1 MLIDNNKRRLINV
14 YVRVMIG
21 KDRIFKSGDVIV
33 SGLGNIRIFTDDKF
47 EGDAYK
53 CLACY
58 CTSGAPAG
66 TDMRYARHATE
77 KEKKLF
83 FAALKKNGLCF
94 NKKTIEISITE
105 NAPVEGLRNACVDW
119 KADGPQP
126 YKVVKKRVRPT
137 LKEVNELKS
146 GLENERRL
154 HIHFAKECDQLEAN
168 IKVKDRKIDLLSKE
182 KSELNAHLEDVRACN
197 EKYGKEIKRLEEDNK
212 ALRDK
217 NATLEQSNT
226 LMEEELERQKRANIE
241 LSKFNDQYKE
251 ELAALRDRGFWR
263 RLFNM

>member
-1 MLIDNNKRRLINV
+1 
-14 YVRVMIG
+14 MIG
-21 KDRIFKSGDVIV
+21 KDRIFKRGDVIV
-33 SGLGNIRIFTDDKF
+33 SGLGNIRIFTGEKF
-47 EGDAYK
+47 DGDSYK

-58 CTSGAPAG
+58 CVSCSPAG

-83 FAALKKNGLCF
+83 FNALKANGMHFDKANLC
-94 NKKTIEISITE
+94 ISYAE
-105 NAPVEGLRNACVDW
+105 NISVENLVMAKIDW

-154 HIHFAKECDQLEAN
+154 HIHFAKECDQL
-168 IKVKDRKIDLLSKE
+168 
-182 KSELNAHLEDVRACN
+182 NAHLEDVRACN
-197 EKYGKEIKRLEEDNK
+197 EKYAKEIKRLEEDNK
-212 ALRDK
+212 DLRDK

-226 LMEEELERQKRANIE
+226 LMEEELARQRKANIE
-241 LSKFNDQYKE
+241 LSKFNDQYRQQITD
-251 ELAALRDRGFWR
+251 LQSRGFWAR
-263 RLFNM
+263 VFNW

>member
-1 MLIDNNKRRLINV
+1 
-14 YVRVMIG
+14 MIG
-21 KDRIFKSGDVIV
+21 KDRIFKRGDVIV

-47 EGDAYK
+47 EGDSYK

-94 NKKTIEISITE
+94 DKKALVIGIADNK
-105 NAPVEGLRNACVDW
+105 PVKNLKRARVDW

-137 LKEVNELKS
+137 LKKVNELKS
-146 GLENERRL
+146 GLENERQL
-154 HIHFAKECDQLEAN
+154 HVHFAKEADNLKAVIKGLE
-168 IKVKDRKIDLLSKE
+168 KDVKDSLDQIDRLN
-182 KSELNAHLEDVRACN
+182 SENRVLQ
-197 EKYGKEIKRLEEDNK
+197 
-212 ALRDK
+212 
-217 NATLEQSNT
+217 QSNT
-226 LMEEELERQKRANIE
+226 LMKEELARQKRANIE

-251 ELAALRDRGFWR
+251 ELAALKGRGFWAR
-263 RLFNM
+263 VFNR